1 MSSWEGSVIQE
12 GLYVLKKQNDV
23 LEFCKDMAESKSD
36 FWVSSDGH
44 YVRLQE
50 TKGHKE
56 RPWEINNIRQ
66 HHQSPC
72 H

>member
-12 GLYVLKKQNDV
+12 GPYVLKKQNDV

-50 TKGHKE
+50 TKRHKE
-56 RPWEINNIRQ
+56 RPWEINNFRQ
-66 HHQSPC
+66 HHQPPY

>member
-12 GLYVLKKQNDV
+12 GPYVLKKQNDV

-44 YVRLQE
+44 YVRL
-50 TKGHKE
+50 
-56 RPWEINNIRQ
+56 
-66 HHQSPC
+66 
-72 H
+72 